1 MPEHAPSTPAAG
13 LSSAE
18 AARRRAER
26 PPDEGPGTSRS
37 WASILRANVFTVFN
51 LVLVAAGVVTLI
63 FGDPQDA
70 IFLAILVVN
79 AGIGIAQEARAK
91 ASLERLAALVAPT
104 ATVVRD
110 GSPKEVSV
118 DEVVVGDLVRIES
131 GDQVVADGD
140 VVDSDGL
147 GLDESILTGESEPV
161 MREPGEGVRSGSFAV
176 DGAGAFVATAVG
188 GDTYAA
194 TVVGEAREF
203 RHPRSPLERGLDRL
217 ITILGISMI
226 PLGALLAWSLINDRV
241 STSEAVSTSVAGVVT
256 IVPEGLVLLTG
267 VTYAVASLRMARR
280 GALSQQLNAIESLAS
295 ADVVCLDKTGTLT
308 EESLRLV
315 DLLPAGRTSR
325 DSLAAA
331 LADYAAAS
339 PTRNLTIEA
348 LLAALPDAEV
358 GEPEAVVPF
367 SSRTRWSGVQIDG
380 RTLVLG
386 APELFGLGPLTSHV
400 ARESGAGRRV
410 LALMESPSPL
420 NASAADDGPP
430 KDLQP
435 LGLAVLAEE
444 LRPDTRETVA
454 YLLEQGVELRV
465 ISGDAP
471 ATVGA
476 IAADAGIPLGDGAVD
491 GRELPENP
499 EDLDRA
505 LDRARVVGRIS
516 PEGKKRYVETLA
528 ARGKYVAMVGDG
540 VNDVPAL
547 KASRLA
553 IAQGSGSQMARAI
566 SDIVLV
572 KGGFETIPPMIAEGR
587 KLLRNLQRVAKL
599 FVAKSVLAAFLILTV
614 GLAAETA
621 YPFQPRHL
629 TLASA
634 VTIGIP
640 TVVLALAPSQGAWRP
655 DNFLRELARFA
666 VPAGTAA
673 GLGVVASYLLALNLM
688 DLSQTQASTVA
699 TTVLVGVGLYLV
711 LVLESSTKVRS
722 WLVGGMVAGLLAL
735 YFVVLAIPSWREF
748 FDVATPGPAVLVPA
762 LAGIAIS
769 IGGLVVTDERFVPY
783 RRAGLGEATAA

>member
-1 MPEHAPSTPAAG
+1 
-13 LSSAE
+13 
-18 AARRRAER
+18 
-26 PPDEGPGTSRS
+26 
-37 WASILRANVFTVFN
+37 
-51 LVLVAAGVVTLI
+51 
-63 FGDPQDA
+63 
-70 IFLAILVVN
+70 
-79 AGIGIAQEARAK
+79 
-91 ASLERLAALVAPT
+91 
-104 ATVVRD
+104 
-110 GSPKEVSV
+110 
-118 DEVVVGDLVRIES
+118 
-131 GDQVVADGD
+131 
-140 VVDSDGL
+140 
-147 GLDESILTGESEPV
+147 
-161 MREPGEGVRSGSFAV
+161 
-176 DGAGAFVATAVG
+176 
-188 GDTYAA
+188 
-194 TVVGEAREF
+194 
-203 RHPRSPLERGLDRL
+203 
-217 ITILGISMI
+217 
-226 PLGALLAWSLINDRV
+226 
-241 STSEAVSTSVAGVVT
+241 
-256 IVPEGLVLLTG
+256 
-267 VTYAVASLRMARR
+267 
-280 GALSQQLNAIESLAS
+280 
-295 ADVVCLDKTGTLT
+295 
-308 EESLRLV
+308 
-315 DLLPAGRTSR
+315 LPAGRISR
-325 DSLAAA
+325 DGLAAA
-331 LADYAAAS
+331 LGDYAAAS
-339 PTRNLTIEA
+339 PTRNLTIDA
-348 LLAALPDAEV
+348 LLAALPEADP

-367 SSRTRWSGVQIDG
+367 SSRTRWSGVQLDG

-410 LALMESPSPL
+410 LALMESSAPL
-420 NASAADDGPP
+420 AEAADGGPP
-430 KDLQP
+430 TDLEP
-435 LGLAVLAEE
+435 LGLAVLSEE

-476 IAADAGIPLGDGAVD
+476 IAADAGIPLADGPVD

-528 ARGKYVAMVGDG
+528 ARGNYVAMVGDG

-640 TVVLALAPSQGAWRP
+640 TVVLALAPSQGPWKP

-673 GLGVVASYLLALNLM
+673 GLGVVASYLLALNLL

-722 WLVGGMVAGLLAL
+722 YLVGGMVAGLLAL
-735 YFVVLAIPSWREF
+735 YFVVLAVPSWREF
-748 FDVATPGPAVLVPA
+748 FDVATPGPAVLLPA
-762 LAGIAIS
+762 LAGVAIS
-769 IGGLVVTDERFVPY
+769 IGGLIVTDERFVPY
-783 RRAGLGEATAA
+783 RARPVEEAPAS